1 MDHGSAPQ
9 GRHPIGARRWAWLA
23 DEVRT
28 WEAEGLLDP
37 RQVDAV
43 LGRYAPSR
51 RIGVGR
57 LLLHLGAVFV
67 GIGVVWLVAANLE
80 RMPAWLGLALVTAL
94 WGVVV
99 VSAHLLARHRERQG
113 REAASPVVGALQGLA
128 ALGLGAVVL
137 QAAQAL
143 EVEAGQPGV
152 VACWAVGA
160 LGHAYLVRGL
170 VPLVVG
176 AVTGTYATTWHL
188 WGTAGEDLGVVL
200 GLLLAGTVATS
211 LGTLHARSRPSAFA
225 ATWRSVGGVVVL
237 AGLFIAAIPEL
248 GLEQARPGAAL
259 VVAVALTAG
268 VVLTALVLGRG
279 RARWEGVAAAGATA
293 AGTALLWWPR
303 DGAGA
308 EVTASDVAQAVTSVL
323 AYVLVAGGV
332 AALGILRDVPFL
344 TWSALAALVL
354 FTTFQAFAVF
364 STIMTGAWLFVV
376 LGLALAAS
384 GVGFDRARRRL
395 EAGLEP
401 ARVG

>member
-1 MDHGSAPQ
+1 MEHESAPQ
-9 GRHPIGARRWAWLA
+9 GRHPIAARRWAWLA
-23 DEVRT
+23 DEVRA
-28 WEAEGLLDP
+28 WEAEGLLDT
-37 RQVDAV
+37 REVDAV
-43 LGRYAPSR
+43 LGRYVPTR
-51 RIGVGR
+51 RLGVGR

-67 GIGVVWLVAANLE
+67 GIGVVWLVAANLG
-80 RMPAWLGLALVTAL
+80 RMSAWLGLALVTAL
-94 WGVVV
+94 WGLVVV
-99 VSAHLLARHRERQG
+99 AAHLLARRRDRQG
-113 REAASPVVGALQGLA
+113 REATSPVVGALQGLA
-128 ALGLGAVVL
+128 ALGFGAVVL

-143 EVEAGQPGV
+143 EVEAGRPAV
-152 VACWAVGA
+152 VACWAAGA

-176 AVTGTYATTWHL
+176 AVTGTYATAWHL
-188 WGTAGEDLGVVL
+188 WETSGEDLGVVL

-237 AGLFIAAIPEL
+237 AGLFLAAIPDL
-248 GLEQARPGAAL
+248 GVEVADPGVGL
-259 VVAVALTAG
+259 VLAIALTAG
-268 VVLTALVLGRG
+268 VVLTALALGRG

-293 AGTALLWWPR
+293 AGAGLLWWPR
-303 DGAGA
+303 DGGGA
-308 EVTASDVAQAVTSVL
+308 EVTGSDVAQAVTSVL
-323 AYVLVAGGV
+323 VYVLVAGGV
-332 AALGILRDVPFL
+332 AALGILRDVPVL

-395 EAGLEP
+395 EASLDT